1 MSRIIS
7 IGTAVPSYQVKQ
19 DDILDFMQTA
29 YRNEIASRKL
39 NALFHGSNIQTRH
52 SVVPDFGKNET
63 ANVVFREGESPD
75 VEKRLTLFKNN
86 AATLAMDAI
95 GAAFRKLNSS
105 PEALIVTH
113 LITVTCTGLSAPGL
127 DAELIE
133 QLGLP
138 NDIFHTSVNFSG
150 CNAAFPAMKIA
161 DLITQT
167 DKNAIVLVVCVEL
180 CTIHFQPKITND
192 HLLSNTIF
200 GDGAAAM
207 ILVSDNYAGRY
218 CQAGFSLKGFYSY
231 LLADGKELMGWNI
244 TPAGFEMIL
253 NARLSA
259 LIGKEIAKVI
269 ALAGQ
274 KLGIAPVDAD
284 YWAVHPGGRK
294 ILDIVKTR
302 LEIEREKISCSYQVL
317 REYGNMS
324 SPTVLFVLEE
334 IMCSVSPG
342 QTVLAIGFGPGINV
356 ETSLFVYEE

>member
-39 NALFHGSNIQTRH
+39 NALFHGSSIQTRH

-63 ANVVFREGESPD
+63 ANVLFREGETPD
-75 VEKRLTLFKNN
+75 VEKRLALFKTN
-86 AATLAMDAI
+86 AVMLAIDAI

-105 PEALIVTH
+105 PAALAVTH

-133 QLGLP
+133 RLGLP

-167 DKNAIVLVVCVEL
+167 DKNAKVLVVCVEL
-180 CTIHFQPKITND
+180 CTIHFQSKITND

-200 GDGAAAM
+200 GDGAAAV
-207 ILVSDNYAGRY
+207 ILVPDGYAGR
-218 CQAGFSLKGFYSY
+218 QAGLSLKGFYSY
-231 LLADGKELMGWNI
+231 LLADGKEWMGWNI

-253 NARLSA
+253 NARLSV
-259 LIGKEIAKVI
+259 LIGKKIAKVV

-274 KLGIAPVDAD
+274 KLGIAPVNAN
-284 YWAVHPGGRK
+284 YWAIHPGGRK

-302 LEIEREKISCSYQVL
+302 LKIESEKMSCSYQVL
-317 REYGNMS
+317 RKYGNMS

-334 IMCSVSPG
+334 IMRSVSPG
-342 QTVLAIGFGPGINV
+342 QTILAIGFGPGINV
-356 ETSLFVYEE
+356 ETSLLVYEE